1 MASGYGVGGGVG
13 RCFPFWQEYLSCYII
28 NQNDPEARKKGVCL
42 PRLED
47 YYECLH
53 HKKEHIDF
61 WLFPSAN
68 SGGQSS
74 PVAHSLGIGKKWL
87 LDKGSTQLV
96 RNETA
101 RQLANIQEQNPESLF
116 ALLGRVVPYLQSKSW
131 DTRVAAARAIGGIV
145 EKAGTFDPNAEDV
158 DAKSE
163 HITTDESDVKQE
175 SLDDNSNEGGDL
187 LRLATLDIRLVLQH
201 GKKLV
206 GSAGREHAYSL
217 AGLTPAERL
226 AHQKKTLHARLGL
239 LGEYVEDEVPMS
251 DNIPANSKH
260 AASTGSKRDAKSSKS
275 EASSAGASPHREHPE
290 QNGSI
295 PEGLSKRQLNQL
307 KRKNKS
313 LAKGGPNKMR
323 VVDLSVSRRI
333 DSEDVPPIMSP
344 RSVKVNG
351 KEESCEDSKPDFFS
365 IKREDH
371 DDNTQ
376 LVKEFKGEEQPEK
389 PLVAPDEEH
398 SSEWPYEVM
407 CDFLSNDLFDPAW
420 EVRHGAAMGLR
431 EILRTDGR
439 GAGRRFGASR
449 AQNERANIR
458 YLDDLACRLLCVLML
473 DRFGDYVSDTVVAPI
488 RESIGQTLGALLTQV
503 NDSTAIGI
511 YQFLQKMVNQSDIGL
526 DQPIWEVC
534 HGGMIGLR
542 YFVAVR
548 KDLLLK
554 NDFIIDGVISAV
566 TRGLGHHDD
575 DVKSVSAATLLPI
588 ASELVKLRPNS
599 LGPLMNVIWDCLL
612 DMQDDLSASTGAIMD
627 LLATLCS
634 YPEVLQAMQE
644 NAEEDDEQSLNS
656 LVPRLYPF
664 LRHTITS
671 VRLSVL
677 KALATFFK
685 ISSGPQTWID
695 WRLTR
700 LLFQNLLLERNDAV
714 LRASFDAWVLLVDFV
729 TLISSP
735 AFGTAIGT
743 HVPQM
748 LKSVTQP
755 IGQARAPIAM
765 DTTLLIKPSGSP
777 MAVSAKPSRGAD
789 GPSKKRRKI
798 DQEDFF
804 SNSDSHNTDAHMI
817 NGEVDLVGTETMLR
831 TRIYCARALGLLL
844 PLCCAEA
851 MDSYWSQLLS
861 LLTHETSSSR
871 LFSSLVM
878 VELAKS
884 KSGMPSNL
892 SQTTKK
898 LQECLDAEPAPWY
911 ADILQSLQAAR
922 GQCQTLLV
930 TFQNQAMVPRS
941 KLPTIAAVCQGD
953 NGAGPSAFSLADAEA
968 IVTTEFDRLIKNLTP
983 TQRVAGTQYLT
994 DSCGHAKAAV
1004 EEAKRLKDG
1013 RDAAVRAGIA
1023 SVLVALRQ
1031 IPKKPGQIIKC
1042 IMDSIK
1048 GEEYEDLQSRSASVV
1063 GDLIDYYVQSPKRG
1077 PVDKLV
1083 SNLAMFSCVD
1093 TSETPEFAP
1102 NSHLVD
1108 AVLSLRKEEDRKDHP
1123 DAAKF
1128 LREAR
1133 EARVMRR
1140 GATKALQQLAQRYG
1154 TRLFEVLP
1162 VLQSLIEDPL
1172 KNTIDRVSPE
1182 HLQLENDK
1190 GQEVVDALS
1199 TLRTITPLI
1208 DSELH
1213 PWAVS
1218 LLPIV
1223 AKAMRSRLS
1232 VVRYMAAK
1240 TFAALC
1246 NTITVQGLT
1255 ALVEQVVPH
1264 ISNPLDLHVRQGATE
1279 CIYHLIQIMG
1289 DRILPYVIFLIVPV
1303 LGRMSDA
1310 NDDVRLLAT
1319 TSFATLVKLVPLEAG
1334 IPDPPGMPESLLKG
1348 RERER
1353 KFMEQML
1360 NPKKVE
1366 PFQIPVAIKAELRP
1380 YQQDGVNWLAFLNK
1394 YNLHGVLCDDMGLGK
1409 TLQTLCMVA
1418 SDHHMRAEE
1427 YSRTQA
1433 PEKRPI
1439 PSLIVC
1445 PPSLSGHWQQEIK
1458 QFAPFLKAVAYVGG
1472 PSERHSKQHLLADS
1486 DIVITTYDICRNES
1500 SLLTPITW
1508 NYCVLDEGHLIK
1520 NPKAKITQAAK
1531 RLVSNHRLI
1540 LTGTPIQNNVLE
1552 LWSLFDFLMPGFLG
1566 TERVFA
1572 DRFTKPIQASRNAK
1586 SSSKEQEAGALAVDA
1601 LHKQVLP
1608 FLLRR
1613 LKEEVLNDLPPKI
1626 LQNYYCDLSDLQ
1638 KRLFEDFFKKEKKT
1652 VEASVGSGD
1661 REAKT
1666 HIFQALQYMRKLC
1679 NSPALVLKEGN
1690 KDYETVQ
1697 KQLEA
1702 NNSSLRDVAHAP
1714 KLLAL
1719 KDLLLECG
1727 IGVEPDKGDI
1737 SASASNYVSP
1747 HRALI
1752 FCQMKEM
1759 LDMVQTEVLGK
1770 LLPSVQFL
1778 RLDGSVEST
1787 KRQNIVNQFNNDPSY
1802 DCLLLTTSVG
1812 GLGLNLTG
1820 ADTVI
1825 FVEHDWNP
1833 QKDIQAMDRAH
1844 RIGQKKV
1851 VNVYR
1856 LITRGTLEEKI
1867 LSLQRFKIDVAST
1880 VVNQQNAG
1888 LGTMET
1894 DQILDL
1900 FNLESGEG
1908 GPEFADHQKDE
1919 DLVDMETG
1927 EVKKKG
1933 EKGFLGEV
1941 PELWDERQYEEEFNL
1956 DSFVQNLQRAQRVV
1970 GKKRKKKS
1978 FSSTGEYQVSRP
1990 DLGRS
1995 SARPCSGLQPKGLNE
2010 EGAGAATFT
2019 LLDGSIAKQQE
2030 NWRDDSQ
2037 HTISEGRGRPAR
2049 FIQQLICSPF
2059 AIWSA
2064 ADDDNFRLSITGER
2078 FLFQTQCIEIDRF
2091 ETTAGTE
2098 ISKCYGPPGIY
2109 WRARFDASR
2118 PVSEEWEHK
2127 QGDHGWGNNELQ
2139 NYTDSPQNSFYT
2151 QDGKLVL
2158 RAISQGGHYTSARL
2172 VSRQRLSKARGCLTA
2187 WLTSP
2192 CGNGIWPAFWLL
2204 PFEPFT
2210 WPTDGEVDI
2219 AETWNGD
2226 LENHSCLHW
2235 GFYTPQDGWKHR
2247 VRGTKLP
2254 DMAQRAV
2261 KYEFAWEQNEQAGGQ
2276 GRLVWWIDGRP
2287 IMKAPIPD
2295 GQRPMRDFQVIINV
2309 AMGGNVCQGQRPQDG
2324 TYDFVVHEVSMS
2336 DEPDGGWARSMS
2348 VETGGE
2354 EANLALSTTTPT
2366 RTAPVAFE
2374 SSVNE
2379 TGPTSSYEQP
2389 TAKAEVDSETRE
2401 RLQHVLY
2408 SDIGVTTLLQR
2419 LKSSIGSAR
2428 DFAGFLR
2435 ERSSVEEKH
2444 AQGLKRLCR
2453 GTHELI
2459 RRPDNRGGSFAAS
2472 FEEIVKT
2479 HDRMADNGLNFATS
2493 LHQMLE
2499 ELNDLAAKCERDRKH
2514 LKASGLE
2521 AERTVHEAE
2530 AGMTKAKAKYNT
2542 LAEQLDAVKTGE
2554 KTSGK
2559 FGRRKDEDELRR
2571 KLEGADND
2579 YAQKVQSAKSLRRD
2593 LQVTNRPR
2601 TISALQDAIREC
2613 DAGLSLQMQKYAAL
2627 SERFLLSNG
2636 LVVSPLKDPQSATGS
2651 PSGPGSGPRSLREL
2665 AHGINNQQDLHDYI
2679 LGFSNKVGSQT
2690 PEAQYEQHPSLA
2702 PKQQQPSQP
2711 NQPSQPPPVLDSA
2724 QVQQYG
2730 IAEKQTGFGDA
2741 EAGLRAQGQDS
2752 DQVHGSG
2759 LAYHPPPAD
2768 RLYSPP
2774 QSAPPPAQYQSGPP
2788 AANTYAPS
2796 PPPQLPQIASL
2807 TDTSTS
2813 QRSDLPSLPQL
2824 PADTSRGSELS
2835 QNHDPLDQ
2843 YSSSGVPAN
2852 GYAPPTT
2859 APTVDAGRGALADGR
2874 VAAIISSSAVPQ
2886 TLPTG
2891 GIRAPQGQSDSYA
2904 PPSVAVAAAAAAL
2917 NLPSQQRRA
2926 ELQRQNLLPLR
2937 PVFGVPLEELFR
2949 RDNSAIPHIVYR
2961 CIEAVDLHGLDTE
2974 GIYRVPG
2981 SAPIIT
2987 ELRQQFDHDASQVDL
3002 RNPAAFKNDIAAVTT
3017 LLKHFL
3023 RDLPDPLLTA
3033 SAYGQFIRAAQ
3044 IDNDDVRRD
3053 SLHAIINSL
3062 PDPNYATL
3070 RVLVIHLHRVAQHA
3084 EFNRM
3089 TTQNL
3094 AICFGPTLMG
3104 HGGSGNGNG
3113 GSGSAA
3119 GAGAGGQADV
3129 KDAGWQAR
3137 VIETIINNTFQI
3149 FDDDE

>member
-1 MASGYGVGGGVG
+1 MASGYGIGGGVG
-13 RCFPFWQEYLSCYII
+13 RCFPFWQEYLSCYVI
-28 NQNDPEARKKGVCL
+28 NQHDPEARKKGVCL

-53 HKKEHIDF
+53 HKK
-61 WLFPSAN
+61 
-68 SGGQSS
+68 
-74 PVAHSLGIGKKWL
+74 
-87 LDKGSTQLV
+87 
-96 RNETA
+96 
-101 RQLANIQEQNPESLF
+101 EQNPESLF

-131 DTRVAAARAIGGIV
+131 DTRVAAAKAIGGIV
-145 EKAGTFDPNAEDV
+145 EKAGTFDPNTEDADV
-158 DAKSE
+158 KGEDL
-163 HITTDESDVKQE
+163 ITNDSGVKQE
-175 SLDDNSNEGGDL
+175 SDGALSDGDDL
-187 LRLATLDIRLVLQH
+187 LQLATLDISLILQH

-206 GSAGREHAYSL
+206 GSAGKEHEYSL

-226 AHQKKTLHARLGL
+226 AHQKKSLRARLGL
-239 LGEYVEDEVPMS
+239 GGEYVEDDLLMS
-251 DNIPANSKH
+251 NDHPANSKH
-260 AASTGSKRDAKSSKS
+260 AIPTTSVSKGDMKTTRSQ
-275 EASSAGASPHREHPE
+275 GNPGRASPHTESIE
-290 QNGSI
+290 QNGAL

-323 VVDLSVSRRI
+323 VVDLSVGRRTG
-333 DSEDVPPIMSP
+333 SEEVSPIPSP
-344 RSVKVNG
+344 RLVKLNG
-351 KEESCEDSKPDFFS
+351 REESSEDSKADFLS
-365 IKREDH
+365 IKREDV

-376 LVKEFKGEEQPEK
+376 VIKEFKGQEEAQK
-389 PLVAPDEEH
+389 PFLEPDEKH

-420 EVRHGAAMGLR
+420 EIRHGAAMGLR

-439 GAGRRFGASR
+439 GAGRCLGKSWS
-449 AQNERANIR
+449 QNERANVR

-488 RESIGQTLGALLTQV
+488 RESIGQTLGSLLTQV

-511 YQFLQKMVNQSDIGL
+511 YRFLQKMINQSDIGL
-526 DQPIWEVC
+526 SQPIWEVC

-588 ASELVKLRPNS
+588 ASELVKIRRNS

-634 YPEVLQAMQE
+634 YSEVLHAMQE
-644 NAEEDDEQSLNS
+644 NSEEDPEQSFNS

-664 LRHTITS
+664 FRHTITS

-677 KALATFFK
+677 KALATFFR
-685 ISSGPQTWID
+685 ISSGPQAWID

-714 LRASFDAWVLLVDFV
+714 RRASFDAWVLLTDYVAR
-729 TLISSP
+729 TASS
-735 AFGTAIGT
+735 AFAADIQP
-743 HVPQM
+743 HASQM

-777 MAVSAKPSRGAD
+777 MAVSAKTSRSAD
-789 GPSKKRRKI
+789 GHLKKRRKV
-798 DQEDFF
+798 DQEDFLA
-804 SNSDSHNTDAHMI
+804 NSDSHNTDAHMI
-817 NGEVDLVGTETMLR
+817 NGEVDLVTT
-831 TRIYCARALGLLL
+831 TLLL
-844 PLCCAEA
+844 
-851 MDSYWSQLLS
+851 
-861 LLTHETSSSR
+861 
-871 LFSSLVM
+871 
-878 VELAKS
+878 
-884 KSGMPSNL
+884 
-892 SQTTKK
+892 
-898 LQECLDAEPAPWY
+898 ECLDADPAPWY

-930 TFQNQAMVPRS
+930 TFQNQATVPRS

-968 IVTTEFDRLIKNLTP
+968 IVTTEFDRLIKGLTP
-983 TQRVAGTQYLT
+983 AQRVAGTQYLT
-994 DSCGHAKAAV
+994 DSRGYAQAAV
-1004 EEAKRLKDG
+1004 EEAKRLKDR
-1013 RDAAVRAGIA
+1013 RDTAVRAGIA
-1023 SVLVALRQ
+1023 SVLVALRE
-1031 IPKKPGQIIKC
+1031 IPRKPGQLIKC

-1048 GEEYEDLQSRSASVV
+1048 GEEYEDLQSCSASVV

-1093 TSETPEFAP
+1093 TSETPEFAT
-1102 NSHLVD
+1102 NSQSVD

-1140 GATKALQQLAQRYG
+1140 GATKALQQLAERYG
-1154 TRLFEVLP
+1154 IALFDILP
-1162 VLQSLIEDPL
+1162 VLRSFIEQPL
-1172 KNTIDRVSPE
+1172 KNTIDQTPPDQ
-1182 HLQLENDK
+1182 LQLENET

-1199 TLRTITPLI
+1199 TLRTVTPLI
-1208 DSELH
+1208 DPQLH

-1218 LLPIV
+1218 LLPTV
-1223 AKAMRSRLS
+1223 VKAMRCRLS

-1246 NTITVQGLT
+1246 NTITVEGLT
-1255 ALVEQVVPH
+1255 ALVEQVIPN

-1279 CIYHLIQIMG
+1279 CIYHLIQVMG
-1289 DRILPYVIFLIVPV
+1289 DRIMPYVIFLIVPV

-1334 IPDPPGMPESLLKG
+1334 IPDPPGIPEALLKG

-1353 KFMEQML
+1353 QFMEQML

-1418 SDHHMRAEE
+1418 SDHHLRAEE

-1433 PEKRPI
+1433 PEKRAL

-1458 QFAPFLKAVAYVGG
+1458 QFAPFLNAIAYVGG
-1472 PSERHSKQHLLADS
+1472 PSERRSKQDLLAGA

-1500 SLLTPITW
+1500 NIFTPITW

-1531 RLVSNHRLI
+1531 KLISNHRLI

-1661 REAKT
+1661 KEAKT

-1690 KDYETVQ
+1690 KDYEAVQ

-1702 NNSSLRDVAHAP
+1702 NHSSLRDVAHAP
-1714 KLLAL
+1714 KLNAL

-1737 SASASNYVSP
+1737 SASASEYVSP

-1778 RLDGSVEST
+1778 RLDGSVEAT

-1900 FNLESGEG
+1900 FNLDSGEG
-1908 GPEFADHQKDE
+1908 GPDIPDQQKDE

-1956 DSFVQNLQRAQRVV
+1956 DSFVQNLQR
-1970 GKKRKKKS
+1970 
-1978 FSSTGEYQVSRP
+1978 
-1990 DLGRS
+1990 
-1995 SARPCSGLQPKGLNE
+1995 
-2010 EGAGAATFT
+2010 
-2019 LLDGSIAKQQE
+2019 
-2030 NWRDDSQ
+2030 
-2037 HTISEGRGRPAR
+2037 
-2049 FIQQLICSPF
+2049 
-2059 AIWSA
+2059 
-2064 ADDDNFRLSITGER
+2064 
-2078 FLFQTQCIEIDRF
+2078 
-2091 ETTAGTE
+2091 
-2098 ISKCYGPPGIY
+2098 
-2109 WRARFDASR
+2109 
-2118 PVSEEWEHK
+2118 
-2127 QGDHGWGNNELQ
+2127 
-2139 NYTDSPQNSFYT
+2139 
-2151 QDGKLVL
+2151 
-2158 RAISQGGHYTSARL
+2158 
-2172 VSRQRLSKARGCLTA
+2172 
-2187 WLTSP
+2187 
-2192 CGNGIWPAFWLL
+2192 
-2204 PFEPFT
+2204 
-2210 WPTDGEVDI
+2210 
-2219 AETWNGD
+2219 
-2226 LENHSCLHW
+2226 
-2235 GFYTPQDGWKHR
+2235 
-2247 VRGTKLP
+2247 
-2254 DMAQRAV
+2254 
-2261 KYEFAWEQNEQAGGQ
+2261 
-2276 GRLVWWIDGRP
+2276 
-2287 IMKAPIPD
+2287 
-2295 GQRPMRDFQVIINV
+2295 
-2309 AMGGNVCQGQRPQDG
+2309 
-2324 TYDFVVHEVSMS
+2324 
-2336 DEPDGGWARSMS
+2336 
-2348 VETGGE
+2348 
-2354 EANLALSTTTPT
+2354 
-2366 RTAPVAFE
+2366 
-2374 SSVNE
+2374 
-2379 TGPTSSYEQP
+2379 
-2389 TAKAEVDSETRE
+2389 
-2401 RLQHVLY
+2401 
-2408 SDIGVTTLLQR
+2408 
-2419 LKSSIGSAR
+2419 
-2428 DFAGFLR
+2428 
-2435 ERSSVEEKH
+2435 
-2444 AQGLKRLCR
+2444 
-2453 GTHELI
+2453 
-2459 RRPDNRGGSFAAS
+2459 
-2472 FEEIVKT
+2472 
-2479 HDRMADNGLNFATS
+2479 
-2493 LHQMLE
+2493 
-2499 ELNDLAAKCERDRKH
+2499 
-2514 LKASGLE
+2514 
-2521 AERTVHEAE
+2521 
-2530 AGMTKAKAKYNT
+2530 
-2542 LAEQLDAVKTGE
+2542 
-2554 KTSGK
+2554 
-2559 FGRRKDEDELRR
+2559 
-2571 KLEGADND
+2571 
-2579 YAQKVQSAKSLRRD
+2579 
-2593 LQVTNRPR
+2593 
-2601 TISALQDAIREC
+2601 
-2613 DAGLSLQMQKYAAL
+2613 
-2627 SERFLLSNG
+2627 
-2636 LVVSPLKDPQSATGS
+2636 
-2651 PSGPGSGPRSLREL
+2651 
-2665 AHGINNQQDLHDYI
+2665 
-2679 LGFSNKVGSQT
+2679 
-2690 PEAQYEQHPSLA
+2690 
-2702 PKQQQPSQP
+2702 
-2711 NQPSQPPPVLDSA
+2711 
-2724 QVQQYG
+2724 
-2730 IAEKQTGFGDA
+2730 
-2741 EAGLRAQGQDS
+2741 
-2752 DQVHGSG
+2752 
-2759 LAYHPPPAD
+2759 
-2768 RLYSPP
+2768 
-2774 QSAPPPAQYQSGPP
+2774 
-2788 AANTYAPS
+2788 
-2796 PPPQLPQIASL
+2796 
-2807 TDTSTS
+2807 
-2813 QRSDLPSLPQL
+2813 
-2824 PADTSRGSELS
+2824 
-2835 QNHDPLDQ
+2835 
-2843 YSSSGVPAN
+2843 
-2852 GYAPPTT
+2852 
-2859 APTVDAGRGALADGR
+2859 
-2874 VAAIISSSAVPQ
+2874 
-2886 TLPTG
+2886 
-2891 GIRAPQGQSDSYA
+2891 
-2904 PPSVAVAAAAAAL
+2904 
-2917 NLPSQQRRA
+2917 
-2926 ELQRQNLLPLR
+2926 
-2937 PVFGVPLEELFR
+2937 
-2949 RDNSAIPHIVYR
+2949 
-2961 CIEAVDLHGLDTE
+2961 
-2974 GIYRVPG
+2974 
-2981 SAPIIT
+2981 
-2987 ELRQQFDHDASQVDL
+2987 
-3002 RNPAAFKNDIAAVTT
+3002 
-3017 LLKHFL
+3017 
-3023 RDLPDPLLTA
+3023 
-3033 SAYGQFIRAAQ
+3033 
-3044 IDNDDVRRD
+3044 
-3053 SLHAIINSL
+3053 
-3062 PDPNYATL
+3062 
-3070 RVLVIHLHRVAQHA
+3070 
-3084 EFNRM
+3084 
-3089 TTQNL
+3089 
-3094 AICFGPTLMG
+3094 
-3104 HGGSGNGNG
+3104 
-3113 GSGSAA
+3113 
-3119 GAGAGGQADV
+3119 
-3129 KDAGWQAR
+3129 
-3137 VIETIINNTFQI
+3137 
-3149 FDDDE
+3149 